1 MYMCAYI
8 HACLYVCIGR
18 MQTHLIFKVVN
29 SILRHASSGLSSLQ
43 LPHPHLCVC
52 TCVLCVCLRQSGQV
66 AQS

>member
-1 MYMCAYI
+1 
-8 HACLYVCIGR
+8 

-29 SILRHASSGLSSLQ
+29 SILRHASSGVSSLQ